1 MTLVFG
7 TIYLLINMRN
17 NYGYVVWSLL
27 EYVIYKPIDWVTV
40 TSYVLVIA
48 CYLLTYLTHWLC
60 GLYWTRVKKDKLAS
74 LELKENLNI
83 RSYMHDQ
90 V

>member
-1 MTLVFG
+1 
-7 TIYLLINMRN
+7 MRN

-90 V
+90 VWFFIVTTR